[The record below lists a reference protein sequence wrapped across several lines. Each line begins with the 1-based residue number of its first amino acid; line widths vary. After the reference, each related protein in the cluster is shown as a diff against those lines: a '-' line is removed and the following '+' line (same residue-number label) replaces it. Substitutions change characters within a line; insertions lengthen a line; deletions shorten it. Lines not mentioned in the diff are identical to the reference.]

1 MRNKVW
7 YLPKFQE
14 PSGSLPEIKPIVSVR
29 DNTRTRFTPP
39 DYIPQQNR
47 PVRPGSGDGITE
59 LVFSF
64 VPGVGEAM
72 GLDNT
77 YKAFKNDG
85 FCPGMFELGITGL
98 GMVPVVG
105 DVAGKGL
112 RAAVKGSKATN
123 LSDDVLKA
131 LRQKHS
137 NARYKYRKDWTNE
150 EWGQHADNIWR
161 ELENDPNF
169 DAIVEEL
176 SDADDWYDLSE
187 WQQIRR
193 IKERLNQP
201 TSRPER
207 YNPYL
212 NLWDDVI
219 E

>member
-1 MRNKVW
+1 MKNKIW

-14 PSGSLPEIKPIVSVR
+14 PSGPLPEIKPMVSVR
-29 DNTRTRFTPP
+29 DNTRTKFTPL
-39 DYIPQQNR
+39 DYMPQQNR
-47 PVRPGSGDGITE
+47 PVRPGSGGESEFIASFIPGI
-59 LVFSF
+59 
-64 VPGVGEAM
+64 GEM
-72 GLDNT
+72 IGLNNARN
-77 YKAFKNDG
+77 AFKNEG
-85 FCPGMFELGITGL
+85 FWPGMFELGVTGL

-105 DVAGKGL
+105 DIAGKGL
-112 RAAVKGSKATN
+112 KVAVKGSKTAN
-123 LSDDVLKA
+123 LSDDALKA

-193 IKERLNQP
+193 IKERLNEP
-201 TSRPER
+201 TSRPEQ

-212 NLWDDVI
+212 NLWDNII